1 MPFQISGRY
10 QTNHPGQ
17 YQCIMCSIII
27 AHKQRQCLDIIS
39 VLSVW
44 ERSRVIWL
52 MLSLWFMKGRLQY
65 LIVCVCVCVMGR
77 RDSWGSVWSRK
88 LILLHA
94 RWAGSGPVNPCVQYR
109 NVLHFISGVLLMF
122 YVMTNPFHWTVNKC
136 WVEIDFMCERK
147 CSISW
152 IINMSWLD
160 KRDMNLAM
168 KWFVT
173 VGNVQVCIIIQ
184 KYLTTQLL
192 NLSVYSQVFQREGCD
207 KILSKATQLIQMKPQ
222 SW

>member
-1 MPFQISGRY
+1 MKVDLRPVQLLTDAFPNIRQISDESSW
-10 QTNHPGQ
+10 PI
-17 YQCIMCSIII
+17 YQCIII
-27 AHKQRQCLDIIS
+27 AHKRRQCLDIIS

-88 LILLHA
+88 LIVLHA

-122 YVMTNPFHWTVNKC
+122 YVMTNPFHWTVNKY
-136 WVEIDFMCERK
+136 WVELKLILCVKKMF
-147 CSISW
+147 
-152 IINMSWLD
+152 
-160 KRDMNLAM
+160 
-168 KWFVT
+168 
-173 VGNVQVCIIIQ
+173 
-184 KYLTTQLL
+184 YLL
-192 NLSVYSQVFQREGCD
+192 NN
-207 KILSKATQLIQMKPQ
+207 
-222 SW
+222 